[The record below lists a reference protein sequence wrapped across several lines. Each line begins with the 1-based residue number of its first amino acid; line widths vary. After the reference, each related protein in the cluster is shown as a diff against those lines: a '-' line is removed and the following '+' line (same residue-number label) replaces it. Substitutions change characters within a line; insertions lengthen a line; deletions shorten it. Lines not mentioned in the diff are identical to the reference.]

1 MQADPVAQR
10 RLLDLVTI
18 DTQVAQLAHRQQN
31 LPEHAEL
38 AALRVQHA
46 EVSRALVAAETRLSD
61 AEGEVQR
68 VEADLVP
75 ARQRLT
81 RDQERAGNGVITDPK
96 ALRGL
101 LDEIEHLGGRIATLE
116 DQELDHL
123 QEVEDATA
131 ERDRLVAERDAVT
144 ARAREVIARR
154 DQQVGEIEG
163 QLTSRRGA
171 RAAIVAEL
179 PADLVALYERIGG
192 RLGAPGAAELRA
204 KRCLGCLLEI
214 NAADLRRFATAAPDE
229 VIRCEECDRI
239 LVRTAESGLP

>member
-1 MQADPVAQR
+1 MQADPEAQR
-10 RLLDLVTI
+10 RLLELVAI
-18 DTQVAQLAHRQQN
+18 DTQVAQLTHRRAN

-38 AALRVQHA
+38 ADLRARHTEA
-46 EVSRALVAAETRLSD
+46 SRALVAAETRLSD
-61 AEGEVQR
+61 AQREVQR

-75 ARQRLT
+75 ARERLV
-81 RDQERAGNGVITDPK
+81 RDRDRADKGVITDPK

-131 ERDRLVAERDAVT
+131 DRDHIAAARDSVT

-154 DQQVGEIEG
+154 DQQLAEIDA
-163 QLTSRRGA
+163 QVAVAQAA
-171 RAAIVAEL
+171 RDSLVAGL
-179 PADLVALYERIGG
+179 PADLVGLYERIGVRVG
-192 RLGAPGAAELRA
+192 GPGAAELRA

-214 NAADLRRFATAAPDE
+214 NAADLRRFAATAPDE

-239 LVRTAESGLP
+239 LVRTPESGLS